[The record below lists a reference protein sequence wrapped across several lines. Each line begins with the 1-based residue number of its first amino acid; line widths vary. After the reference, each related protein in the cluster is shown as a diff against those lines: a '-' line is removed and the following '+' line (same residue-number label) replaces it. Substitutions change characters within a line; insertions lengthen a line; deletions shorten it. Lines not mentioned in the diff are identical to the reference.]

1 MIQKFFSSH
10 LLTALF
16 LLAGLSLGQP
26 HLFAQRA
33 EPDDVQLRAAV
44 LQSLQNG
51 TAWLRASQQDDGSWQ
66 GRGAYSAF
74 TTGTTSI
81 ALIALINCDVPV
93 DAPEIQRGLAW
104 LRNLTVQ
111 GVQGSAGVYETSLAI
126 MALCAAEQFERD
138 LPRIQ
143 LLASLL
149 ERSQVRQG
157 PNAGYWNYQLTGGGG
172 GPGGGDASNG

>member
-1 MIQKFFSSH
+1 MTQKFFSSH
-10 LLTALF
+10 LLTALI

-81 ALIALINCDVPV
+81 ALIAL
-93 DAPEIQRGLAW
+93 
-104 LRNLTVQ
+104 
-111 GVQGSAGVYETSLAI
+111 
-126 MALCAAEQFERD
+126 
-138 LPRIQ
+138 
-143 LLASLL
+143 
-149 ERSQVRQG
+149 
-157 PNAGYWNYQLTGGGG
+157 
-172 GPGGGDASNG
+172 